1 MNIAIVYKKKSKVKI
16 IGKFSESDLV
26 VLGVKV
32 LKDFINRESQKKKV
46 EKSEI
51 SNKIKELLD

>member
-16 IGKFSESDLV
+16 IGKFNDIDLV
-26 VLGVKV
+26 AVGIEV

-51 SNKIKELLD
+51 SKKIKELLD